1 MNRLFFLLI
10 ATGFAVAA
18 GQDVFGGT
26 PVMAAVTEAVIDAA
40 KASVTLALG
49 LIGLMALFLGLMKVA
64 EAGGLLYG
72 LARLLAPLMVRLFPD
87 VPVNHPAM
95 GAMIL
100 NMSANILGLNN
111 AATPFGLRAMEFL
124 QKLNPNRAV
133 ASNAQVLFLTINTAS
148 ITILPTSVIALR
160 AASGAKDATVV
171 IAPALAATIATLI
184 CAIAVAK
191 LLQRWFAVAPPE
203 AATPA
208 VTEEPPAT
216 DNEALP
222 AFTPAPAWAGWCF
235 LLGSVALVPLLAL
248 YGERI
253 GPWLIPA
260 LLTSVLGWGLWRG
273 VRIYDTFVE
282 GAKEGF
288 TIAVKIIPYLV
299 AILVAIALF
308 RTSGAMDLLLRPL
321 AFVTEPLGLPAEALT
336 MGLMRTVSSAG
347 AFGLLA
353 DAMNNPAIGP
363 DSFLGILLGVIYG
376 SSENTMYVLAVYFGA
391 VGIQKIRHA
400 LAAGLIADA
409 IGLVMALLACRL
421 LLG

>member
-26 PVMAAVTEAVIDAA
+26 PVMAAVTEAVIEAA

-64 EAGGLLYG
+64 EAAGLLYG

-160 AASGAKDATVV
+160 AASGAKDATIV

-191 LLQRWFAVAPPE
+191 LLQRWFAVPPPDNHAPVDDDN
-203 AATPA
+203 TPGE
-208 VTEEPPAT
+208 TET
-216 DNEALP
+216 LP
-222 AFTPAPAWAGWCF
+222 DFTPAPAWAGWCF
-235 LLGSVALVPLLAL
+235 LLGVVALVPVLAL

-260 LLTSVLGWGLWRG
+260 LLTTVLGWGLWRG

-321 AFVTEPLGLPAEALT
+321 GFITEPLGLPAEALT

-409 IGLVMALLACRL
+409 IGLIMALLACRL